1 MKKFISQKVDR
12 ADFDQAI
19 NLKANKVDMMRSLR
33 NIEVIH
39 SQLSHVLV
47 LFIEFIRLLG
57 IGPEDSE
64 RYESDK

>member
-1 MKKFISQKVDR
+1 MDR

-39 SQLSHVLV
+39 SQLSHVMV
-47 LFIEFIRLLG
+47 LLIEFIRLLG

-64 RYESDK
+64 RYESDKQWQ